1 MVRNSSRIRN
11 RFHRDGELRSGP
23 GVGRRL
29 ADGTSCSWLNLDLA
43 SSRCRVLSS
52 LMIWRA
58 RILVGSGAGVVL
70 YRTGLAMDQSR
81 AAAVRGGSAGGLL
94 SVGGLGQPGSRFLD
108 GSGSLIGWSC
118 LNWDLCV
125 S

>member
-70 YRTGLAMDQSR
+70 
-81 AAAVRGGSAGGLL
+81 GSAGGLF